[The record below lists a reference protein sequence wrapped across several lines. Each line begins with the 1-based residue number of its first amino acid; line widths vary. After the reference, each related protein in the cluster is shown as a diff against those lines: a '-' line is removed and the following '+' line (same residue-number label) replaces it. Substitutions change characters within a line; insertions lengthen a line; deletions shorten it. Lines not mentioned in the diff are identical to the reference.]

1 MGERG
6 CWWWDSNPQ
15 GLSSSDLTGHR
26 VYRFRHTSPIGCE
39 PRQSRRT
46 RRRTQQ
52 VLPPAIARG
61 RGATGV
67 AGIKRLR
74 VGADKRGTRRPV
86 RGVRLPVAIRALRP
100 PRIRLEV
107 EVLTPCPARTCP
119 SVHAV
124 RLRLFVL
131 TPCPPLPSGEGGRTR
146 LQVPVLTPCP
156 LDRAS
161 GFRSSPPVP
170 LSTIWRR
177 GAIGRHQ
184 PAPSLLLR
192 TVSRP

>member
-52 VLPPAIARG
+52 VLPPAIAMMR
-61 RGATGV
+61 RATEV

-74 VGADKRGTRRPV
+74 VGPERRGTRREV
-86 RGVRLPVAIRALRP
+86 RGVRLPVAILALRP
-100 PRIRLEV
+100 PRMRLEV
-107 EVLTPCPARTCP
+107 QVLA
-119 SVHAV
+119 
-124 RLRLFVL
+124 
-131 TPCPPLPSGEGGRTR
+131 
-146 LQVPVLTPCP
+146 
-156 LDRAS
+156 
-161 GFRSSPPVP
+161 
-170 LSTIWRR
+170 
-177 GAIGRHQ
+177 
-184 PAPSLLLR
+184 
-192 TVSRP
+192 